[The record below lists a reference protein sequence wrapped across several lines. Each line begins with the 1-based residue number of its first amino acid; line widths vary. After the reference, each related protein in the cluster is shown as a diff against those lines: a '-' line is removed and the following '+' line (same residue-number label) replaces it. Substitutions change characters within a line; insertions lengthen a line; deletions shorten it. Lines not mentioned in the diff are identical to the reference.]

1 MVEVLMADGNGV
13 ESAWKPL
20 AYPIFRALWIAT
32 IASNIGSFMQDVGE
46 AWLMTTL
53 TPSPLLVAL
62 VQAAASLPALLLA
75 LPSGA
80 LADII
85 DRRRL
90 LLFTQTWML
99 VVAGVAGLFTI
110 SGLMT
115 PQLLLSL
122 AFLMGLGEALNG
134 PAWSAI
140 TPEMVPTKDV
150 KAAVTLNGAGFNV
163 SRAVGPAL
171 AGFLITLFNPGTA
184 FILNSLSFVGVV
196 YVLYRWRR
204 VQKES
209 ELPREQLHTAMR
221 LGLRYVR
228 HAPALQSVFV
238 RSSVFIGCAISV
250 LALLPVFA
258 RQQLGLGAFGYGVL
272 LGAFGAGAVVGAA
285 ILPKLGRDLS
295 INKLTMGATV
305 VFALTTLGQTA
316 LPFFVLVSFAL
327 FVAGIAWLAILSNYM
342 TLVQVACPSWVRGR
356 VLAVYMLAF
365 SGSLVVGSAVWGE
378 IASFLNATD
387 ALRVAAVGLLVGL
400 VTAAHYKLPEQYA
413 FDFTPSGHWAPLEE
427 DAVGRS
433 EAMSRTAVTIEYQI
447 DPSEA
452 DQFLTVMEAVRGTRL
467 RTGAE
472 NWYLYRDIEDPT
484 RYVEI
489 FDSPTWI
496 EHQRMHERV
505 SVADQKLE
513 EKVRAYHAGDSP
525 VRISHFIAVEAPTD
539 ADKRVRSTSKSRR
552 ERKRATHTP
561 KSPSSR
567 GIGG

>member
-1 MVEVLMADGNGV
+1 MPERNGT
-13 ESAWKPL
+13 ESMWKPL
-20 AYPIFRALWIAT
+20 VYPIFRALWIAT

-46 AWLMTTL
+46 AWLMTNL

-99 VVAGVAGLFTI
+99 AVAGIAGLLTI

-115 PQLLLSL
+115 PQLLLSM

-134 PAWSAI
+134 PAWFAI
-140 TPEMVPTKDV
+140 TPEMVPNKEV

-184 FILNSLSFVGVV
+184 FVLNALSFVGVI

-204 VQKES
+204 TQQES

-228 HAPALQSVFV
+228 HTSALQSVFV
-238 RSSVFIGCAISV
+238 RSSVFIACASAV

-258 RQQLGLGAFGYGVL
+258 RQELQLGAFGYGVL
-272 LGAFGAGAVVGAA
+272 LGAFGLGAAVGAA
-285 ILPKLGRDLS
+285 ILPRLGRDLS
-295 INKLTMGATV
+295 MNKLTIGATV
-305 VFALTTLGQTA
+305 IFAATTFGQTA
-316 LPFFVLVSFAL
+316 IPLFAVVSIVL

-356 VLAVYMLAF
+356 VLAVYILTF

-378 IASFLNATD
+378 IASLLNASD
-387 ALRVAAVGLLVGL
+387 ALRVAALGLIVGL

-427 DAVGRS
+427 DAVARS
-433 EAMSRTAVTIEYQI
+433 EAMSKTAVTIEYQI

-452 DQFLTVMEAVRGTRL
+452 DQFLLAMKDIRKTRF

-472 NWYLYRDIEDPT
+472 NWNLYRDIDDPT
-484 RYVEI
+484 HYVEI
-489 FDSPTWI
+489 YESPTWI

-505 SVADQKLE
+505 SVEDQRLE
-513 EKVRAYHAGDSP
+513 EKVRAYHAGDVP
-525 VRISHFIAVEAPTD
+525 VHISHFIAVEAASTEERQRMPT
-539 ADKRVRSTSKSRR
+539 
-552 ERKRATHTP
+552 TP
-561 KSPSSR
+561 KRRGKGAARPAKTGTPR

>member
-1 MVEVLMADGNGV
+1 MPEGSRV

-20 AYPIFRALWIAT
+20 ASPIFRALWIAT

-62 VQAAASLPALLLA
+62 VQAAASLPAFLLA

-99 VVAGVAGLFTI
+99 AVAGVAGLMTI

-115 PQLLLSL
+115 PQLLLSM

-134 PAWSAI
+134 PAWLAI
-140 TPEMVPTKDV
+140 TPEMVPSKEV
-150 KAAVTLNGAGFNV
+150 KAAVTLNGAGFNA

-184 FILNSLSFVGVV
+184 FILNALSFLGVI

-204 VQKES
+204 TSEES
-209 ELPREQLHTAMR
+209 ELPRERLRTAMR
-221 LGLRYVR
+221 LGLKYVR
-228 HAPALQSVFV
+228 HTPVLQSVFV
-238 RSSVFIGCAISV
+238 RSSVFIACASAV

-258 RQQLGLGAFGYGVL
+258 GQELGLGAFGYGLL
-272 LGAFGAGAVVGAA
+272 LGAFGSGAIVGAA
-285 ILPKLGRDLS
+285 ILPKLGRDVS
-295 INKLTMGATV
+295 INRLTLGATV
-305 VFALTTLGQTA
+305 VFALATFGQTA
-316 LPFFVLVSFAL
+316 LPFFAVVCVML
-327 FVAGIAWLAILSNYM
+327 FVAGIAWLAALSNYM
-342 TLVQVACPSWVRGR
+342 TLVQVASPSWVRGR
-356 VLAVYMLAF
+356 VLAVYILAF
-365 SGSLVVGSAVWGE
+365 SASLVVGSAVWGE
-378 IASFLNATD
+378 IASLLNSSE
-387 ALRVAAVGLLVGL
+387 ALRVGAVGLLVGL

-413 FDFTPSGHWAPLEE
+413 FDFTPSGHWGKLDE
-427 DAVGRS
+427 DAVSRS

-452 DQFLTVMEAVRGTRL
+452 DQFLIAMEDVRKTRL

-472 NWYLYRDIEDPT
+472 NWSIYRDIEDPT

-489 FDSPTWI
+489 YESPTWI

-505 SVADQKLE
+505 SVADQKVE
-513 EKVRAYHAGDSP
+513 NKVRSYHAGDVP
-525 VRISHFIAVEAPTD
+525 VQVSHFIAVNPPAAGELKGTPVKTQ
-539 ADKRVRSTSKSRR
+539 RRRKS
-552 ERKRATHTP
+552 HM
-561 KSPSSR
+561 S
-567 GIGG
+567 G

>member
-1 MVEVLMADGNGV
+1 MVELRMPESSG

-32 IASNIGSFMQDVGE
+32 IASNVGSFMQDVGE

-62 VQAAASLPALLLA
+62 VQAAASLPAFLLA

-99 VVAGVAGLFTI
+99 AVAGVAGLMTI

-115 PQLLLSL
+115 PRLLLSM

-134 PAWSAI
+134 PAWLAI
-140 TPEMVPTKDV
+140 TPEMVPSKEV
-150 KAAVTLNGAGFNV
+150 KAAITLNGAGFNV

-184 FILNSLSFVGVV
+184 FVLNALSFVGVI

-204 VQKES
+204 APDES
-209 ELPREQLHTAMR
+209 TLPREQLHTAMR

-228 HAPALQSVFV
+228 HTPTLQSVFV
-238 RSSVFIGCAISV
+238 RSSVFIACGSAV
-250 LALLPVFA
+250 LALLPIFA
-258 RQQLGLGAFGYGVL
+258 RQELRLGAFGYGLL
-272 LGAFGAGAVVGAA
+272 LGAFGAGAIVGAA
-285 ILPKLGRDLS
+285 ILPKLGRDIS
-295 INKLTMGATV
+295 INRLTVGGTVLFAATT
-305 VFALTTLGQTA
+305 FGQTA
-316 LPFFVLVSFAL
+316 LPYFAAVCVAL
-327 FVAGIAWLAILSNYM
+327 FIAGIAWLAILSNYM
-342 TLVQVACPSWVRGR
+342 TVVQVACPSWVRGR
-356 VLAVYMLAF
+356 VLAVYILVF
-365 SGSLVVGSAVWGE
+365 SGSLVVGSAAWGE
-378 IASFLNATD
+378 IASLLNASG
-387 ALRVAAVGLLVGL
+387 ALRIASIGLLVGL

-413 FDFTPSGHWAPLEE
+413 FDFTPSGHWGRFDE
-427 DAVGRS
+427 DAVSRS
-433 EAMSRTAVTIEYQI
+433 EALSRTAVTIEYQI

-452 DQFLTVMEAVRGTRL
+452 DQFLIAMEDVRNTRL

-472 NWYLYRDIEDPT
+472 NWNIYRDIDDPT

-489 FDSPTWI
+489 YESPTWI

-505 SVADQKLE
+505 SIADQKVE
-513 EKVRAYHAGDSP
+513 SKVRSYHAGDVP
-525 VRISHFIAVEAPTD
+525 VQVSHFIAVSPPAVGEAKDLSQKPQ
-539 ADKRVRSTSKSRR
+539 RSRKS
-552 ERKRATHTP
+552 H
-561 KSPSSR
+561 
-567 GIGG
+567 

>member
-1 MVEVLMADGNGV
+1 MPDGSSV

-20 AYPIFRALWIAT
+20 LYPIFRALWFAT

-62 VQAAASLPALLLA
+62 VQAAASLPAFLLA

-85 DRRRL
+85 DRRKL

-99 VVAGVAGLFTI
+99 AVAGVAGLMTI

-115 PQLLLSL
+115 PQLLLSM

-134 PAWSAI
+134 PAWLAI
-140 TPEMVPTKDV
+140 TPEMVPSKEV

-163 SRAVGPAL
+163 SRAVGPAV

-184 FILNSLSFVGVV
+184 FILNALSFVGVI

-204 VQKES
+204 TPEQS
-209 ELPREQLHTAMR
+209 ELPREQLRTAMR

-228 HAPALQSVFV
+228 HTPVLQSVFV
-238 RSSVFIGCAISV
+238 RSSVFIACASAV

-258 RQQLGLGAFGYGVL
+258 RQELRLGAFGYGLL
-272 LGAFGAGAVVGAA
+272 LGAFGAGAIVGAA
-285 ILPKLGRDLS
+285 MLPKLGRDIS
-295 INKLTMGATV
+295 INRLTLGATV
-305 VFALTTLGQTA
+305 VFAATTFGQTA
-316 LPFFVLVSFAL
+316 LPFFAVVCVML
-327 FVAGIAWLAILSNYM
+327 FVAGVAWLAILSNYM

-356 VLAVYMLAF
+356 VLAVFILAF

-378 IASFLNATD
+378 IASLLNSPD

-413 FDFTPSGHWAPLEE
+413 FDFTPSGHWGELEE
-427 DAVGRS
+427 DIVGRS

-452 DQFLTVMEAVRGTRL
+452 DQFLIAMEDVRKTRL

-472 NWYLYRDIEDPT
+472 NWNIYRDIEDPT

-489 FDSPTWI
+489 YESPTWI

-505 SVADQKLE
+505 SVADQKVE
-513 EKVRAYHAGDSP
+513 SKVRSYHAGDIP
-525 VRISHFIAVEAPTD
+525 VQVTHFIAVNPPAAGQMEGPPVKP
-539 ADKRVRSTSKSRR
+539 KRRHKS
-552 ERKRATHTP
+552 HM
-561 KSPSSR
+561 S
-567 GIGG
+567 G

>member
-1 MVEVLMADGNGV
+1 MPESSS

-46 AWLMTTL
+46 AWLMTNL

-62 VQAAASLPALLLA
+62 VQAAASLPGFLLA

-99 VVAGVAGLFTI
+99 AVAGLAGLLTI
-110 SGLMT
+110 SRLMT
-115 PQLLLSL
+115 PQLLLTT

-134 PAWSAI
+134 PAWQAI
-140 TPEMVPTKDV
+140 TPEMVPTKEV
-150 KAAVTLNGAGFNV
+150 RAAVTLNGAGFNV

-184 FILNSLSFVGVV
+184 FILNALSFLGVI
-196 YVLYRWRR
+196 YVLYRWQRTT
-204 VQKES
+204 KES
-209 ELPREQLHTAMR
+209 ELPRERLRTAMR
-221 LGLRYVR
+221 LGVRYVK
-228 HAPALQSVFV
+228 HTPVLQSVFV
-238 RSSVFIGCAISV
+238 RSSVFIACGSAV

-258 RQQLGLGAFGYGVL
+258 RQDLQLSALGYGVL
-272 LGAFGAGAVVGAA
+272 LGCFGAGAIVGAA
-285 ILPKLGRDLS
+285 ILPKLGRD
-295 INKLTMGATV
+295 IPMNRLTVGATAL
-305 VFALTTLGQTA
+305 FAATTFGQTV
-316 LPFFVLVSFAL
+316 LPFFAIVCVML
-327 FVAGIAWLAILSNYM
+327 FIGGVAWLAILSNFM

-356 VLAVYMLAF
+356 VLAVYLLAF

-378 IASFLNATD
+378 IASLLNASD

-400 VTAAHYKLPEQYA
+400 VTAARYKLPEEYA
-413 FDFTPSGHWAPLEE
+413 FDFTPSGHWGQLDE
-427 DAVGRS
+427 DAVSRS
-433 EAMSRTAVTIEYQI
+433 EALSRTAVTIEYQI

-452 DQFLTVMEAVRGTRL
+452 DQFLVAMEDVRKTRL

-472 NWYLYRDIEDPT
+472 NWNIYRDIEDPT

-489 FDSPTWI
+489 YESPTWI

-505 SVADQKLE
+505 SVADQKVE
-513 EKVRAYHAGDSP
+513 DKVRSYHAGDIP
-525 VRISHFIAVEAPTD
+525 VQVSHFIAVTPPAAGETKKTLNEP
-539 ADKRVRSTSKSRR
+539 KRNSK
-552 ERKRATHTP
+552 
-561 KSPSSR
+561 PS
-567 GIGG
+567 